1 LISGY
6 LADVDRAI
14 ISEVPFDVERLSQY
28 LLDDKRRN
36 PSNYAI
42 CVISEGASMIG
53 GQVVEY
59 GQEDAYGHR
68 KLGGIGQ
75 ITGEA
80 IKAITGVDTVQQQL
94 AYLMRAGAPDSLD
107 RMVAI
112 SYGNLAVEEL
122 LRGHSGK
129 MVALQNGN
137 YTTVAVD
144 TMSQGTKR
152 VDIAELYDREQY
164 RPHVSH
170 LLGKP
175 MFLY

>member
-1 LISGY
+1 
-6 LADVDRAI
+6 
-14 ISEVPFDVERLSQY
+14 
-28 LLDDKRRN
+28 
-36 PSNYAI
+36 
-42 CVISEGASMIG
+42 
-53 GQVVEY
+53 
-59 GQEDAYGHR
+59 
-68 KLGGIGQ
+68 
-75 ITGEA
+75 
-80 IKAITGVDTVQQQL
+80 
-94 AYLMRAGAPDSLD
+94 
-107 RMVAI
+107 MVAI